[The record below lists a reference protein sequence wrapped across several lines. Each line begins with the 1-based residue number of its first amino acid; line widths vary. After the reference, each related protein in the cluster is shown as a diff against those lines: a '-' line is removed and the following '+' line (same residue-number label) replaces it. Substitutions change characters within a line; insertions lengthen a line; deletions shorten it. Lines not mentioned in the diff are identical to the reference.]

1 MIQILM
7 VFNHQVEAAAKS
19 TLLSLPALKYF
30 HRAQNTFTEKEIISG
45 NEKSIFFFKKE
56 IFWWKLFSL
65 SKTSSLNNLIE

>member
-30 HRAQNTFTEKEIISG
+30 HRAQNTFTEKDIISG
-45 NEKSIFFFKKE
+45 SGKSIFLFKNE
-56 IFWWKLFSL
+56 IFDENWAFF
-65 SKTSSLNNLIE
+65 TEQDIFTE